1 MPARI
6 VKESI
11 CTSESM
17 AKLSWFEQVFFGR
30 LIVSVDD
37 YGRMDARTAIIRG
50 RLFPLDN
57 HRVTLDDIQAA
68 LFRMSE
74 VEMVTLYEVNGK
86 PYLQLTNWDKNQKP
100 RANKSKCPAPDDENA
115 VLQTSANICMQ
126 TQANAPV
133 FDIRNSY
140 SIFDIR
146 NSDLCT
152 EQNGDAVSS
161 MPPEPEEKPKAVIF
175 LTLND
180 KSEYPIF
187 EKQVTEWESL
197 YPAVDVMQQLRA
209 MKGWINANPKQRK
222 TKTGILKFVNAWLS
236 KEQNRGGGKRDTRNN
251 AEKDYSDSEDFL
263 ALYAAREGKP

>member
-17 AKLSWFEQVFFGR
+17 AKLSWFEQVFFER

-37 YGRMDARTAIIRG
+37 YGRMDARTAVIRG
-50 RLFPLDN
+50 RLFPLDA
-57 HRVTLDDIQAA
+57 VTVDEIQAA
-68 LFRMSE
+68 LLKMSD

-86 PYLQLTNWDKNQKP
+86 PYLQLTNWDKYQNP
-100 RANKSKCPAPDDENA
+100 RAKSSKCPAPDDENA
-115 VLQTSANICMQ
+115 ILQTSANICKQM
-126 TQANAPV
+126 QANAPV

-161 MPPEPEEKPKAVIF
+161 MPQEPAEKPKAVIF

-180 KSEYPIF
+180 KSEYPIT

-209 MKGWINANPKQRK
+209 MKGWLDANTKGRK
-222 TKTGILKFVNAWLS
+222 TKSGILRFVNAWLS
-236 KEQNRGGGKRDTRNN
+236 KEQNRGGVKRSTKNSVN
-251 AEKDYSDSEDFL
+251 KDYSSEDDFL
-263 ALYAAREGKP
+263 AYAYGKGDKT